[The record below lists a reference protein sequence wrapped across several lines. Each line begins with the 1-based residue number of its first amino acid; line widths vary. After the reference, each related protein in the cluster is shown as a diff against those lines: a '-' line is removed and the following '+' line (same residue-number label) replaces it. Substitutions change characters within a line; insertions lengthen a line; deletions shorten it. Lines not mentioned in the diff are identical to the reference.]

1 MSRLVTSTFK
11 DGTGGW
17 LASLRFSDSGGLL
30 GVSSTIFVLYSN
42 YLLHETL
49 SSTSSILSL

>member
-1 MSRLVTSTFK
+1 MTSTFK

-30 GVSSTIFVLYSN
+30 GFSSTIFVLYSN